1 MPKDLTAV
9 LLPAGQLTDETI
21 RKLVAERDAPSYL
34 RVVPLSSVGL
44 IQVEIHEG
52 AQGLPAEDPE
62 RHADRRQQLRLPRSR
77 RRQRRGFEPHGAA
90 CLRSAGAAR
99 AVGLAL
105 GPDRRIIDEG
115 AALAV
120 RAAIAVSSGDGAA
133 AGGARRATA

>member
-62 RHADRRQQLRLPRSR
+62 LVSKLSR
-77 RRQRRGFEPHGAA
+77 GGRAVFVHLNHQAGQAIIHGIRDGQPDEGF
-90 CLRSAGAAR
+90 AGAPGDEAAAKLR
-99 AVGLAL
+99 EAL
-105 GPDRRIIDEG
+105 GRDLTVEQI
-115 AALAV
+115 
-120 RAAIAVSSGDGAA
+120 
-133 AGGARRATA
+133 T